1 MDTPT
6 TPMPQ
11 PPAPPVAAHRPR
23 KKKKM
28 STRTKV
34 LIGVAAGILTLIL
47 IGGLIFSSVLGGS
60 KNADGS
66 IPASD
71 YMILSKDGVSNKVR
85 VDGTIQPGEVNSVTT
100 HLTAPIG
107 SVNVAVGDRVEMG
120 QTLAT
125 IDTSLV
131 QGELD
136 NQRVQLEGNVTTAKT
151 AVTTAQN
158 AYDQYNQG
166 INNGT
171 NPEILAAL
179 AAQRTADEQLTQANN
194 SLANARALRDQAA
207 AAGADLA
214 AANAEVA
221 AAESAQRLAAGAK
234 SDADTGVAT
243 ARTAASTQLAT
254 LEAELGNARTSLT
267 SAETARDQALNALQG
282 DINAATIT
290 SPINGVVMTVAKP
303 GAPATGPVVTIGDD
317 SKLTI
322 TSSVREADLP
332 KVKKGNKVI
341 FTAGSSGAKE
351 YTGTVTS
358 VASIADSA
366 QQSGAEAAG
375 IPAAGGTGTGGGSPT
390 FTVTIEVTGNREG
403 LYLGSSVK
411 ASIITSEATDSLA
424 VPVDAVYT
432 NDLGTKSVVVV
443 VAQNDGNYT
452 LEERTVETGLAN
464 DIDIAI
470 TGGDLAEGDM
480 VLTYGENYRHRVGE
494 TVTLDAGVSYGW

>member
-6 TPMPQ
+6 LPMDQ
-11 PPAPPVAAHRPR
+11 PPAPPVPAHRPR

-28 STRTKV
+28 STLTKV
-34 LIGVAAGILTLIL
+34 LIAIAAGVVALIL
-47 IGGLIFSSVLGGS
+47 VGVLVFSSLFGASSTASGG
-60 KNADGS
+60 A
-66 IPASD
+66 IPATD
-71 YMILSKDGVSNKVR
+71 YMILSKEGVSNKVR
-85 VDGTIQPGEVNSVTT
+85 VEGTIQPGEIRSVTT
-100 HLTAPIG
+100 HLTSPI
-107 SVNVAVGDRVEMG
+107 SAVNVAVGDRVEMG

-125 IDTSLV
+125 IDTSTL

-136 NQRVQLEGNVTTAKT
+136 TQRVQLEG
-151 AVTTAQN
+151 AVTTAQTALKAAQT
-158 AYDQYNQG
+158 AYDQHNQG

-179 AAQRTADEQLTQANN
+179 AAQRTAAEQLTQANN
-194 SLANARALRDQAA
+194 SLATARTLRDQAA
-207 AAGADLA
+207 AEGADLTA
-214 AANAEVA
+214 LNADLA

-234 SDADTGVAT
+234 SDADSGVST
-243 ARTAASTQLAT
+243 ARNAASTQLAT

-267 SAETARDQALNALQG
+267 SAERARDQALTSLQE
-282 DINAATIT
+282 DIDGATIT

-322 TSSVREADLP
+322 TSSVRESDLP
-332 KVKKGNKVI
+332 KVKEGNKVT
-341 FTAGSSGAKE
+341 FTAGSSGTKE

-366 QQSGAEAAG
+366 QQAGSEAAG
-375 IPAAGGTGTGGGSPT
+375 TAVSGVGTGSSPT
-390 FTVTIEVTGNREG
+390 FTVTIEVTGDREG

-411 ASIITSEATDSLA
+411 ANIITAEETDSLA

-432 NDLGTKSVVVV
+432 NDLGAKSVVVAV
-443 VAQNDGNYT
+443 PQDGGNYV

-470 TGGDLAEGDM
+470 TGGELAEGDM
-480 VLTYGENYRHRVGE
+480 VLTYGENYRYRVGE

>member
-6 TPMPQ
+6 TPMPH

-28 STRTKV
+28 STLTKV
-34 LIGVAAGILTLIL
+34 LIGIAAGVVALIL
-47 IGGLIFSSVLGGS
+47 VGFLAFGSLFGASSTASGG
-60 KNADGS
+60 A
-66 IPASD
+66 IPATD
-71 YMILSKDGVSNKVR
+71 YMILTKEGVSNKVR
-85 VDGTIQPGEVNSVTT
+85 VDGTIQPGEVRSVTT
-100 HLTAPIG
+100 HLTAPI
-107 SVNVAVGDRVEMG
+107 SAVNVAVGDRIEMG

-125 IDTSLV
+125 IDTSTL

-136 NQRVQLEGNVTTAKT
+136 TQRVQLEG
-151 AVTTAQN
+151 AVTTAQTALTTAQT
-158 AYDQYNQG
+158 AYDQYSAG

-171 NPEILAAL
+171 NPEIVAAF
-179 AAQRTADEQLTQANN
+179 AAQRTAAEQLTQANAD
-194 SLANARALRDQAA
+194 LAAKRELRNQAS
-207 AAGADLA
+207 AAGADLTTL
-214 AANAEVA
+214 NAEVA

-234 SDADTGVAT
+234 SDADTGVTT

-267 SAETARDQALNALQG
+267 GAETARDQALTSLDD
-282 DINAATIT
+282 DIKAATIT
-290 SPINGVVMTVAKP
+290 SPIKGVVMTVAKP

-332 KVKKGNKVI
+332 KVKKGNKVT
-341 FTAGSSGAKE
+341 FTAGSNGTKE

-366 QQSGAEAAG
+366 QQAGSEAAG
-375 IPAAGGTGTGGGSPT
+375 VSAAGGVGTGGSPT
-390 FTVTIEVTGNREG
+390 FTVTIEVTGDREG

-411 ASIITSEATDSLA
+411 ANIITAEEADSLA

-432 NDLGTKSVVVV
+432 NDLGAKSVVVAV
-443 VAQNDGNYT
+443 PQDGGTYT

-470 TGGDLAEGDM
+470 TGGELAEGDM

-494 TVTLDAGVSYGW
+494 TVTLDAGVSYGG